1 MRNVIIMPRA
11 RRQIDRAAAWWD
23 DHRDKAPEAFDDDL
37 AHGIAVI
44 AENAATGTIVRR
56 GRGTVRRILL
66 QRIRYY
72 PRRDDRSNFSVAR
85 ITTRAA
91 SVSH

>member
-1 MRNVIIMPRA
+1 MRNVVIMPRA

-37 AHGIAVI
+37 ANGIAVI
-44 AENAATGTIVRR
+44 AQNAATGTIVRK
-56 GRGTVRRILL
+56 GRVTVRRILL

-72 PRRDDRSNFSVAR
+72 LYYLEVISVWHASRRAPRL
-85 ITTRAA
+85 
-91 SVSH
+91 